1 LARLNEAQATLAKLD
16 ATLDAATAMM
26 RSIEQTSQGV
36 NDLVKGDGAALVAD
50 ARRTTASADQ
60 AISALNRVMA
70 DDLPAIIADV
80 RAASAGVN
88 AVVAR
93 VGNDISGVTGKLDGI
108 ATDAGAAIGAA
119 TETFR
124 TANDALAKVT
134 ATMSVADGALESAQ
148 QTFAS
153 ANRIMDEDVGAIVA
167 DMRTSMANLNVAL
180 SQVSADLPEITQ
192 EVRAT
197 LARAATVADSLDGIV
212 NDNAGQI
219 DAFMKSGLPQFVRF
233 VQEGNRLLVNL
244 QRLTDKIERDPA
256 RFLLGT
262 QSPEFRR

>member
-1 LARLNEAQATLAKLD
+1 
-16 ATLDAATAMM
+16 
-26 RSIEQTSQGV
+26 
-36 NDLVKGDGAALVAD
+36 
-50 ARRTTASADQ
+50 
-60 AISALNRVMA
+60 
-70 DDLPAIIADV
+70 
-80 RAASAGVN
+80 
-88 AVVAR
+88 
-93 VGNDISGVTGKLDGI
+93 
-108 ATDAGAAIGAA
+108 
-119 TETFR
+119 
-124 TANDALAKVT
+124 
-134 ATMSVADGALESAQ
+134 MSVADGALESAQ